1 MKMLKA
7 GLLGCSILIGVATQ
21 AFAEKKFEGVHLK
34 MLACADTSVTRL
46 VKILDEFKNA
56 TGADVTVDLY
66 PYPGLI
72 DKIVVETSSPTPSYQ
87 LLWVDS
93 PWVGQLGE
101 AGSLLALN
109 DLAKRDAKEMGL
121 ADIMPVQLQ
130 ENSWQGKLYAIPAS
144 GMVWGMQY
152 RKDLLENP
160 EEMAAFKAKYGY
172 DLAPAKTYKQYYDI
186 AQFFTRKKG
195 EKLAGQV
202 LDKDFY
208 GTAQAYS
215 RVQGAITHDYFGI
228 MRGFGGDFWDPKTGL
243 SAMNGPAQIA
253 AAEYMKSLIPFNPPD
268 WGGLMWDLRT
278 GYMERG
284 EDAESL
290 YWSVRTVRL
299 ENPKEAKVV
308 GKVGYSV
315 APTSEGQPEPNYTGA
330 LSFAISSK
338 VSGKEEQAAW
348 EFIKWGTSEK
358 IMRQLADQ
366 GISQTR
372 RSILSDPELQKKF
385 PYYKYILAGDENARR
400 RIFHPFYADVEET
413 FGVELNKYMIGD
425 TKTAKEALDNA
436 TNAIN
441 AKLAMFPLE
450 MRLRWVNDAPS
461 EVSANP

>member
-1 MKMLKA
+1 MKMLKS
-7 GLLGCSILIGVATQ
+7 GLLGCSILIGLATP
-21 AFAEKKFEGVHLK
+21 AFAAKPFEGVHLK
-34 MLACADTSVTRL
+34 MLACGDTSVTRL
-46 VKILDEFKNA
+46 VKILDEFKQE
-56 TGADVTVDLY
+56 TGADVTIDLY

-87 LLWVDS
+87 LLWIDS

-101 AGSLLALN
+101 AGSLLDL
-109 DLAKRDAKEMGL
+109 DSLAKRDAKEVGL
-121 ADIMPVQLQ
+121 HDIMPIQLQ

-144 GMVWGMQY
+144 GMVWEMQY
-152 RKDLLENP
+152 RKDLFDNP
-160 EEMAAFKAKYGY
+160 DEKAAFKAKYGY

-195 EKLAGQV
+195 EKLAGKV

-228 MRGFGGDFWDPKTGL
+228 MRGFGGHFWDPKTGL

-253 AAEYMKSLIPFNPPD
+253 SAEYMKSLIPFNPPD

-290 YWSVRTVRL
+290 YWSVRAVRL

-308 GKVGYSV
+308 GNVGYAL
-315 APTSEGQPEPNYTGA
+315 APTFGGRPEPSYTGA

-338 VSGKEEQAAW
+338 VSGKQEQAAW
-348 EFIKWGTSEK
+348 AFIKWGTSEK

-372 RSILSDPELQKKF
+372 RSILSDPALQKKF
-385 PYYKYILAGDENARR
+385 PYYKSVLAGDENGRR
-400 RIFHPFYADVEET
+400 RVFHPFYADVEET
-413 FGVELNKYMIGD
+413 FGVEMNKYMIGD
-425 TKTAKEALDNA
+425 TKTAKEALDIA
-436 TNAIN
+436 TNKIN
-441 AKLAMFPLE
+441 AKLAMFPLAT
-450 MRLRWVNDAPS
+450 RLRWVNDPPL
-461 EVSANP
+461 EVLKEH